1 MAEQAEVVRSSFSR
15 VFAKKA
21 ELTNRFYH
29 HFFLAQPEIEVMFTK
44 NFGIQKEM
52 FSSMLALVVRAL
64 EQPELFY
71 LLTDKLRKQHAPLA
85 INKEQWRAAVDALIL
100 AFREVLQDDLSAE
113 EDAAWAAAATAL
125 VGAMAVPDD
134 RPKTGDPLV

>member
-1 MAEQAEVVRSSFSR
+1 MTEQAEIVRSSFSR

-29 HFFLAQPEIEVMFTK
+29 HLFLARPEIEAMFTK
-44 NFGIQKEM
+44 NFGIQKEL
-52 FSSMLALVVRAL
+52 FSSMLALVVQSL
-64 EQPELFY
+64 EQPKLFY

-85 INKEQWRAAVDALIL
+85 INKEQWKAAVDALIL

-113 EDAAWAAAATAL
+113 EDAAWGAAATEL
-125 VGAMAVPDD
+125 IGAMAVPDD
-134 RPKTGDPLV
+134 